1 MRISDW
7 SSDVCSSD
15 LVWVPIYGI
24 LKDRTCSKYIALHNN
39 VDDATKPRRPGSP
52 KNVLER
58 TVMKK
63 LVEILRANG
72 GHWVGDGFPVRTM
85 YTYSGATK
93 AISPFLLFDYAGPH
107 RFVPN
112 AASSSETRL
121 VGKKGV
127 SKTKPR

>member
-1 MRISDW
+1 MCISDW

-15 LVWVPIYGI
+15 LVLSSWVWVPIYGI

-52 KNVLER
+52 KTVLES

-72 GHWVGDGFPVRTM
+72 GHWVGDGFPVRTLFR
-85 YTYSGATK
+85 YHRYTK
-93 AISPFLLFDYAGPH
+93 AINPFLLF
-107 RFVPN
+107 
-112 AASSSETRL
+112 ETVRAPCRER
-121 VGKKGV
+121 V
-127 SKTKPR
+127 SHNM